1 MNIEKIFFETE
12 DKAELVGLLHKG
24 EETKKV
30 VISIHGMTSDC
41 LKRRDDIIAKNMT
54 KNNID
59 FFSFNNRGNNVI
71 AYLTKEI
78 GGIYAKQKAGT
89 AYEDVQ
95 DSYYDIKSAI
105 SEMLK
110 LGYEEIYLQGHS
122 LGCTKIVYTYNKLK
136 QKNETK
142 YLEAIKGIML
152 LSLIDI
158 PKAQK
163 VNLGD
168 KYEWMLNYA
177 IEKEKEG
184 KQEELMPNE
193 SFIHPLS
200 VRTYLRYFRDNEKI
214 DFARYSDADYNYTEL
229 NNINIPLFMRWGTV
243 FEMIEQPASELAE
256 LVNSKILN
264 QKKDISYITGANHGY
279 TDKDLYVAEQ
289 LLKFIINA
297 LN

>member
-71 AYLTKEI
+71 SYLTKEI

-105 SEMLK
+105 SKMLK

-214 DFARYSDADYNYTEL
+214 DFARYSDADYTYTEL
-229 NNINIPLFMRWGTV
+229 NNIDTPLFMRWGTV
-243 FEMIEQPASELAE
+243 FEMIEQPASELAK

-279 TDKDLYVAEQ
+279 TDKEQEVAEQ
-289 LLKFIINA
+289 MLKFITNA
-297 LN
+297 

>member
-214 DFARYSDADYNYTEL
+214 DFARYSDADYTYTEL
-229 NNINIPLFMRWGTV
+229 NNIDTPLFMRWGTV

-279 TDKDLYVAEQ
+279 TDKEQEVAEQ
-289 LLKFIINA
+289 MLKFITNA
-297 LN
+297 

>member
-193 SFIHPLS
+193 SFIHLLS

-279 TDKDLYVAEQ
+279 TDKEQEVAEQ
-289 LLKFIINA
+289 MLKFIINA
-297 LN
+297 

>member
-71 AYLTKEI
+71 SYLTKEI

-105 SEMLK
+105 SKMLK

-122 LGCTKIVYTYNKLK
+122 LGCTKVVYTYNKLK
-136 QKNETK
+136 QKNEKK

-214 DFARYSDADYNYTEL
+214 DFARYSDADYTYTEL
-229 NNINIPLFMRWGTV
+229 NNINTPLFMRWGTV

-279 TDKDLYVAEQ
+279 TDKEQEVAEQ
-289 LLKFIINA
+289 MLEFITNA
-297 LN
+297 

>member
-24 EETKKV
+24 EKTKKV

-41 LKRRDDIIAKNMT
+41 LKRRDDIIAKNMI

-105 SEMLK
+105 DEMLK

-122 LGCTKIVYTYNKLK
+122 LGCTKVVYTYNKLK

-142 YLEAIKGIML
+142 YLDAIKGIML

-184 KQEELMPNE
+184 KQGELMPNG

-214 DFARYSDADYNYTEL
+214 DFARYSDADYKYTEL
-229 NNINIPLFMRWGTV
+229 NNIDAPLFMRWGTV
-243 FEMIEQPASELAE
+243 FEMIEQPANELAE
-256 LVNSKILN
+256 LVNSKISN
-264 QKKDISYITGANHGY
+264 PKKDISYITGANHGY
-279 TDKDLYVAEQ
+279 TDKEQEVAEQ
-289 LLKFIINA
+289 MLKFITNA
-297 LN
+297 

>member
-41 LKRRDDIIAKNMT
+41 LKRRVDIIAKNMT

-279 TDKDLYVAEQ
+279 TDKEQEVAEQ
-289 LLKFIINA
+289 MLKFIINA
-297 LN
+297 

>member
-1 MNIEKIFFETE
+1 MNIEKLFFETE

-30 VISIHGMTSDC
+30 VISVHGMTSDC
-41 LKRRDDIIAKNMT
+41 LKRRDDIIAKNII

-71 AYLTKEI
+71 AYLTKEL

-89 AYEDVQ
+89 AYEDIQ

-105 SEMLK
+105 DEMLK

-122 LGCTKIVYTYNKLK
+122 LGCTKVVYTYNKLK

-142 YLEAIKGIML
+142 YLDAIKGIML

-163 VNLGD
+163 VNLGN
-168 KYEWMLNYA
+168 KYECMLNYA

-184 KQEELMPNE
+184 KQEELMPNG

-214 DFARYSDADYNYTEL
+214 DFARYSDPDYNYTEL
-229 NNINIPLFMRWGTV
+229 NNIDAPLFMRWGTI
-243 FEMIEQPASELAE
+243 FEMIEQPANELAE
-256 LVNSKILN
+256 LVNSKISN
-264 QKKDISYITGANHGY
+264 PKKDISYITGANHGY
-279 TDKDLYVAEQ
+279 TDKEQEVAEQ
-289 LLKFIINA
+289 MLKFITNA
-297 LN
+297 

>member
-71 AYLTKEI
+71 SYLTKEI

-105 SEMLK
+105 SKMLK

-122 LGCTKIVYTYNKLK
+122 LGCTKVVYTYNKLK
-136 QKNETK
+136 QKNEKK

-214 DFARYSDADYNYTEL
+214 DFARYSDADYTYTEL
-229 NNINIPLFMRWGTV
+229 NNIDTPLFMRWGTV

-279 TDKDLYVAEQ
+279 TDKEQEVAEQ
-289 LLKFIINA
+289 MLKFITNA
-297 LN
+297 

>member
-71 AYLTKEI
+71 SYLTKEI

-105 SEMLK
+105 SKMLK

-122 LGCTKIVYTYNKLK
+122 LGCTKVVYTYNKLK
-136 QKNETK
+136 QKNEKK

-214 DFARYSDADYNYTEL
+214 DFARYSDADYTYTEL
-229 NNINIPLFMRWGTV
+229 NNINTPLFMRWGTV

-279 TDKDLYVAEQ
+279 TDKEQEVAEQ
-289 LLKFIINA
+289 MLKFITNA
-297 LN
+297 

>member
-71 AYLTKEI
+71 SYLTKEI

-105 SEMLK
+105 SKMLK

-214 DFARYSDADYNYTEL
+214 DFARYSDADYTYTEL
-229 NNINIPLFMRWGTV
+229 NNIDTPLFMRWGTV
-243 FEMIEQPASELAE
+243 FEMIEQPASELAK

-279 TDKDLYVAEQ
+279 TDKEQEVAEQ
-289 LLKFIINA
+289 MLKFITNT
-297 LN
+297 

>member
-59 FFSFNNRGNNVI
+59 FFNFNNRGNNVI
-71 AYLTKEI
+71 AYITKEI

-105 SEMLK
+105 SKMLK

-214 DFARYSDADYNYTEL
+214 DFARYSDADYTYTEL
-229 NNINIPLFMRWGTV
+229 NNINTPLFMRWGTV
-243 FEMIEQPASELAE
+243 FEMIEQPASELAK

-279 TDKDLYVAEQ
+279 TDKEQEVAEQ
-289 LLKFIINA
+289 MLKFITNT
-297 LN
+297 

>member
-71 AYLTKEI
+71 SYLTKEI

-105 SEMLK
+105 SKMLK

-214 DFARYSDADYNYTEL
+214 DFARYSDADYTYTEL
-229 NNINIPLFMRWGTV
+229 NNINTPLFMRWGTV
-243 FEMIEQPASELAE
+243 FEMIEQPASELAK

-279 TDKDLYVAEQ
+279 TDKEQEVAEQ
-289 LLKFIINA
+289 MLKFITNA
-297 LN
+297 

>member
-105 SEMLK
+105 SKMLK

-214 DFARYSDADYNYTEL
+214 DFARYSDADYTYTEL
-229 NNINIPLFMRWGTV
+229 NNIDTPLFMRWGTV
-243 FEMIEQPASELAE
+243 FEMIEQPASELAK

-279 TDKDLYVAEQ
+279 TDKEQEVAEQ
-289 LLKFIINA
+289 MLKFITNA
-297 LN
+297 

>member
-279 TDKDLYVAEQ
+279 TDKEQEVAEQ
-289 LLKFIINA
+289 MLKFIINA
-297 LN
+297 

>member
-122 LGCTKIVYTYNKLK
+122 LGCTKIIYTYNKLK

-279 TDKDLYVAEQ
+279 TDKEQEVAEQ
-289 LLKFIINA
+289 MLKFITNA
-297 LN
+297 

>member
-71 AYLTKEI
+71 SYLTKEI

-136 QKNETK
+136 QKNEKK

-214 DFARYSDADYNYTEL
+214 DFARYSDADYTYTEL
-229 NNINIPLFMRWGTV
+229 NNIDTPLFMRWGTV

-279 TDKDLYVAEQ
+279 TDKEQEVAEQ
-289 LLKFIINA
+289 MLKFITNA
-297 LN
+297 

>member
-71 AYLTKEI
+71 SYLTKEI

-214 DFARYSDADYNYTEL
+214 DFARYSDADYTYTEL
-229 NNINIPLFMRWGTV
+229 NNIDTPLFMRWGTV

-279 TDKDLYVAEQ
+279 TDKEQEVAEQ
-289 LLKFIINA
+289 MLKFITNA
-297 LN
+297 

>member
-279 TDKDLYVAEQ
+279 TDKEQEVAEQ
-289 LLKFIINA
+289 MLKFITNA
-297 LN
+297 

>member
-136 QKNETK
+136 QKNEKK

-214 DFARYSDADYNYTEL
+214 DFARYSDADYTYTEL
-229 NNINIPLFMRWGTV
+229 NNIDTPLFMRWGTV

-279 TDKDLYVAEQ
+279 TDKEQEVAEQ
-289 LLKFIINA
+289 MLKFITNA
-297 LN
+297 

>member
-24 EETKKV
+24 EKTKKV
-30 VISIHGMTSDC
+30 IISIHGMTSDC

-105 SEMLK
+105 DEMIK

-122 LGCTKIVYTYNKLK
+122 LGCTKVVYTYNKLK
-136 QKNETK
+136 QKNEKK
-142 YLEAIKGIML
+142 YLKTIKGIML

-184 KQEELMPNE
+184 KQEELMPNG

-200 VRTYLRYFRDNEKI
+200 VKTYLRYFRDNEKI
-214 DFARYSDADYNYTEL
+214 DFARYSDLDYNYTEL
-229 NNINIPLFMRWGTV
+229 NNIDAPLFMRWGTV
-243 FEMIEQPASELAE
+243 FEMIEQPATELAE
-256 LVNSKILN
+256 LVNSKISN
-264 QKKDISYITGANHGY
+264 PKKDISYITGANHGY
-279 TDKDLYVAEQ
+279 SDKEQDVAEQ
-289 LLKFIINA
+289 MLKFITNV
-297 LN
+297 

>member
-214 DFARYSDADYNYTEL
+214 DFARYSDADYTYTEL
-229 NNINIPLFMRWGTV
+229 NNINTPLFMRWGTV

-279 TDKDLYVAEQ
+279 TDKEQEVAEQ
-289 LLKFIINA
+289 MLKFIINA
-297 LN
+297 